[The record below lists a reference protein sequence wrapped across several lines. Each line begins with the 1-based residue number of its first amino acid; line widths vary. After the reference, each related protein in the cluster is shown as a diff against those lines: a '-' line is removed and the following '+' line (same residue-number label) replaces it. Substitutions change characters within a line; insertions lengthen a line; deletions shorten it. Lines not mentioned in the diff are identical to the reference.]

1 MAKRQKK
8 SKPDNRLN
16 YGEVSRELKSGGPA
30 RLYLLYGREDYLRE
44 AFLGELKALCLP
56 EGEDDFSY
64 HRLDGK
70 NLDMRELSDA
80 VNALPFLTE
89 RTLTEVRGYD
99 FARCRDAEAAS
110 LERLISDIPDCCT
123 LVFVQDTDFEPDQR
137 TKIIKAV
144 AKYGKLIDFTSQG
157 QGPLVQW
164 IRKRFAA
171 LGKNA
176 TPDACLTLI
185 YLSGE
190 LMNGLIPEIEKIAA
204 GTAGELVTAEDV
216 SRLALRIPEARVFE
230 MTDYLAARD
239 YDGAARTLADL
250 MSMGEEPIAILA
262 VIGMQMRRLYAARVA
277 LDEKL
282 GSDFVREN
290 CGAGARSPPLCRNGL
305 CHEER
310 RRRRGA
316 ADAAA
321 DTPRGGGG
329 RMISVKEVIVVE
341 GRYDRNTLSQVF
353 DAVIV
358 ETSGFGVFND
368 REKLALL
375 RRLAEARGLVVLT
388 DSDGAGFVIRNFLKG
403 AIDPALVKQAYIPD
417 IAGRERRKRAPSK
430 EGKLGVEGM
439 KPEVLIEA
447 LRRAGATL
455 GGEEPARRAGGITK
469 ATLYELG
476 LSGGPG
482 SAEKRRALLK
492 ELDLPEKLSANA
504 LLDVLNA
511 LYTEAELREITGSVP
526 QL

>member
-1 MAKRQKK
+1 
-8 SKPDNRLN
+8 
-16 YGEVSRELKSGGPA
+16 
-30 RLYLLYGREDYLRE
+30 
-44 AFLGELKALCLP
+44 
-56 EGEDDFSY
+56 
-64 HRLDGK
+64 
-70 NLDMRELSDA
+70 
-80 VNALPFLTE
+80 
-89 RTLTEVRGYD
+89 
-99 FARCRDAEAAS
+99 
-110 LERLISDIPDCCT
+110 
-123 LVFVQDTDFEPDQR
+123 
-137 TKIIKAV
+137 
-144 AKYGKLIDFTSQG
+144 
-157 QGPLVQW
+157 
-164 IRKRFAA
+164 
-171 LGKNA
+171 
-176 TPDACLTLI
+176 
-185 YLSGE
+185 
-190 LMNGLIPEIEKIAA
+190 
-204 GTAGELVTAEDV
+204 
-216 SRLALRIPEARVFE
+216 
-230 MTDYLAARD
+230 
-239 YDGAARTLADL
+239 
-250 MSMGEEPIAILA
+250 
-262 VIGMQMRRLYAARVA
+262 
-277 LDEKL
+277 
-282 GSDFVREN
+282 
-290 CGAGARSPPLCRNGL
+290 
-305 CHEER
+305 
-310 RRRRGA
+310 
-316 ADAAA
+316 
-321 DTPRGGGG
+321 
-329 RMISVKEVIVVE
+329 MISVKEVIVVE

-476 LSGGPG
+476 LSGGTG

>member
-250 MSMGEEPIAILA
+250 MSMGEEPSPSWPSSACRC
-262 VIGMQMRRLYAARVA
+262 G
-277 LDEKL
+277 
-282 GSDFVREN
+282 GS
-290 CGAGARSPPLCRNGL
+290 
-305 CHEER
+305 
-310 RRRRGA
+310 
-316 ADAAA
+316 
-321 DTPRGGGG
+321 TPRAWPWT
-329 RMISVKEVIVVE
+329 RSWAAISCEKTAE
-341 GRYDRNTLSQVF
+341 SSS
-353 DAVIV
+353 
-358 ETSGFGVFND
+358 TSCSTG
-368 REKLALL
+368 
-375 RRLAEARGLVVLT
+375 
-388 DSDGAGFVIRNFLKG
+388 SC
-403 AIDPALVKQAYIPD
+403 
-417 IAGRERRKRAPSK
+417 
-430 EGKLGVEGM
+430 
-439 KPEVLIEA
+439 A
-447 LRRAGATL
+447 LRAASTC
-455 GGEEPARRAGGITK
+455 ARW
-469 ATLYELG
+469 
-476 LSGGPG
+476 
-482 SAEKRRALLK
+482 SAQ
-492 ELDLPEKLSANA
+492 SA
-504 LLDVLNA
+504 
-511 LYTEAELREITGSVP
+511 SVP
-526 QL
+526 KRTMP